1 MASAN
6 ILADSGERDLERLIS
21 CIVGVA
27 LRLLDAKGSIGR
39 LRVKL
44 PSGAGEA
51 TVSRSY
57 RLIAGRRAV
66 VNRMKPYY
74 RSFTDNCLTIF
85 SIFSFSLQIPWW
97 FRWIGSFAFQ
107 SFD

>member
-44 PSGAGEA
+44 PSGFK
-51 TVSRSY
+51 
-57 RLIAGRRAV
+57 
-66 VNRMKPYY
+66 N
-74 RSFTDNCLTIF
+74 
-85 SIFSFSLQIPWW
+85 
-97 FRWIGSFAFQ
+97 
-107 SFD
+107 